1 MIIMITMGL
10 LQYRPLLCCIFLHAY
25 LDIAQIH
32 EEQMLMEI
40 AENHHRKKLL
50 VGIVVLM
57 NEK

>member
-1 MIIMITMGL
+1 MIMITMGF
-10 LQYRPLLCCIFLHAY
+10 LQYRPFLCCIFLHPY

-32 EEQMLMEI
+32 EEQTLMKI

-50 VGIVVLM
+50 VGIIVLM